1 MMDWD
6 DPAQRLALI
15 ERVGIEE
22 YNRQIL
28 EHLEASIV
36 SRVGGHAIRT
46 VASRFGQLF
55 AVGDTGRAFASQG
68 DAEQFAKDNP
78 V

>member
-1 MMDWD
+1 MNWD
-6 DPAQRLALI
+6 DPAERLALI

-22 YNRQIL
+22 YNRQTR

-36 SRVGGHAIRT
+36 SRVGGHAIRP
-46 VASRFGQLF
+46 VGSRFGKLF
-55 AVGDTGRAFASQG
+55 AVGDTGKAFANQAA
-68 DAEQFAKDNP
+68 AEQFATDHP

>member
-1 MMDWD
+1 MNWD
-6 DPAQRLALI
+6 DPVERLALI
-15 ERVGIEE
+15 RRVGIEE
-22 YNRQIL
+22 YNRQMQ

-46 VASRFGQLF
+46 VGSRFGQLF
-55 AVGDTGRAFASQG
+55 SVGDTGKAFAKQA